1 MGSLRIVE
9 GFAAVAMHDS
19 AGTRSTRRREH
30 SEKRNTPQQMRSCGQ
45 QMRGGLV
52 ESHGAEGL
60 LELLRQGGH
69 IALALLSEILRV
81 ALMVI
86 QKVRR

>member
-9 GFAAVAMHDS
+9 GYAAVAMGDS
-19 AGTRSTRRREH
+19 AVATSTRRREH
-30 SEKRNTPQQMRSCGQ
+30 SEKRNSPQQMRSCCQ

-60 LELLRQGGH
+60 LELLRRGGH
-69 IALALLSEILRV
+69 IALASFSEILRV